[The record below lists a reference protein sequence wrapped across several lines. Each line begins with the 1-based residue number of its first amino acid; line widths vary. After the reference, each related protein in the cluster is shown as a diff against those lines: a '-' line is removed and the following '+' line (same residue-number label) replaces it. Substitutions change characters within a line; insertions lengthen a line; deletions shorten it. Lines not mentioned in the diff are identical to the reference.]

1 MLGFLDL
8 GTLKHY
14 YYYKEETLHYYSFVA
29 ANSLDTNMLNNLES
43 RFELQESVCLN
54 NLEEL
59 KLLLAMHGLSLSK
72 TINRDL
78 IDIEH
83 CWLVE
88 GASKEIAYSEFDD
101 FYQHW
106 LGVSHRESTM
116 DEYGQLIYLNS
127 FMNRFKKAKFKLI
140 CQEIKD

>member
-1 MLGFLDL
+1 MLGFLVL

-29 ANSLDTNMLNNLES
+29 ANSLDINMLNNLES
-43 RFELQESVCLN
+43 RLELQESVCLN

-59 KLLLAMHGLSLSK
+59 KLLLAMLGLGIRQ
-72 TINRDL
+72 TINLDL
-78 IDIEH
+78 VDVAH

-88 GASKEIAYSEFDD
+88 GFSKEIAYSDFDG

-106 LGVSHRESTM
+106 LGVSNRESTM
-116 DEYGQLIYLNS
+116 DEYGQLIYLFS
-127 FMNRFKKAKFKLI
+127 FMSRFKKAKFKLI
-140 CQEIKD
+140 CQEITD